1 MGLMRLWWIP
11 AGQRPAR
18 GAYVSYD
25 HRASVAALAG
35 AAARAGAVAI
45 GEDLGTV
52 DPWISDYLAE
62 HDILGTMMLWFASD
76 TDGNPLPPQL
86 WRRDCM
92 ATVGTHDV
100 PPVSGF
106 VTGDQVTVRSRLGLL
121 NTSEERERLDA
132 RATLERWRA
141 ALEVQGLLSPGQAAG
156 PAEFTVAM
164 YGYLRKTPA
173 LLLGVSLADA
183 VGDVRT
189 QNVPGT
195 SDEYPNW
202 RIPLCDGEGRAVS
215 LDDLADSR
223 VVRAVARAA
232 AGAQ

>member
-1 MGLMRLWWIP
+1 MRLWWIP
-11 AGQRPAR
+11 AGQPPDR

-25 HRASVAALAG
+25 HRASVGALTG
-35 AAARAGAVAI
+35 AAAAAGALAI

-52 DPWISDYLAE
+52 DKWISDYLASQGV
-62 HDILGTMMLWFASD
+62 LGTMMAWFASEP
-76 TDGNPLPPQL
+76 DGRPMRPDR

-106 VTGDQVTVRSRLGLL
+106 VTGDQVTVRARLGLL
-121 NTSEERERLDA
+121 RRPHERERAESDA
-132 RATLERWRA
+132 MLSRWRA
-141 ALEVQGLLSPGQAAG
+141 ALQAAG
-156 PAEFTVAM
+156 LLPSGGSAGPAQFTVAV

-189 QNVPGT
+189 QNIPGT

-202 RIPLCDGEGRAVS
+202 RIPLCDDRRRAV
-215 LDDLADSR
+215 LLEDLPR
-223 VVRAVARAA
+223 VELLREVCAAVT
-232 AGAQ
+232 G